1 MRYMNNSG
9 FGALPSQKLLE
20 YVRSGAFKNVE
31 EKNISPASIDVTV
44 SGEWYRVDGVFLPKT
59 GETIPSLI
67 ERMHGTRHAIQEPL
81 ERGIVYVARINESF
95 NLSEDLYAY
104 CNPKSS
110 TGRHDL
116 HVRIV
121 KDGVARYDTIPA
133 GSRGDLWAIIV
144 PRSYPVLLHPG
155 FPISQ
160 VRFFNKD
167 TRFKE
172 TDLDLEWHKRPL
184 AYHLDGQAYTYES
197 FLMKDGD
204 GSVLLTLDLSQE
216 IVGYECRGSNR
227 VIDLGSA
234 NGSLDPAS
242 HFIPIKR
249 SGDSILL
256 RKDSFY
262 ILSTKEALRVPPH
275 LASEMVDM
283 DSRTGEFRTHYAG
296 FFDPGWGHG
305 GDGEGK
311 GRPITLEVRT
321 FEDVVV
327 SHGQPIGKVRFEK
340 MSEIPTVHY
349 DQKNSN
355 YLTQSGPKLAKQ
367 FKVFES

>member
-1 MRYMNNSG
+1 MHTTG
-9 FGALPSQKLLE
+9 EGALPAQKLRE
-20 YVRSGAFKNVE
+20 YVKNGTFKDVD

-44 SGEWYRVDGVFLPKT
+44 SDEWYRVDGVFLPKT
-59 GETIPSLI
+59 GETIPALI
-67 ERMHGTRHAIQEPL
+67 EKMHDHRHAVEEPL
-81 ERGIVYVARINESF
+81 ERGVVYVVRIKESF
-95 NLSEDLYAY
+95 TLPSHIYAY

-110 TGRHDL
+110 TGRHDM

-121 KDGVARYDTIPA
+121 KDGIARYDTVPA
-133 GSRGDLWAIIV
+133 GSSGDLWAIIV
-144 PRSYPVLLHPG
+144 PRSYPVLLRPG

-172 TDLDLEWHKRPL
+172 ADLDLEWNRKPL
-184 AYHLDGQAYTYES
+184 AFHLSGERYSYES
-197 FLMKDGD
+197 FKMKDSD
-204 GSVLLTLDLSQE
+204 GSLLLTLDLSQD
-216 IVGYECRGSNR
+216 IVGYECRGSNS
-227 VIDLGSA
+227 VVNLSA
-234 NGSLDPAS
+234 PNGTLESAS
-242 HFIPIKR
+242 HFIPIKK

-296 FFDPGWGHG
+296 FFDPGWGCG
-305 GDGEGK
+305 SDGEGK

-340 MSEIPTVHY
+340 MAETPEVHY

-355 YLTQSGPKLAKQ
+355 YLVQSGPKLAKQ
-367 FKVFES
+367 FKTISD